1 MDLKGDSGE
10 MTIDPSGIIMKNA
23 TGVETI
29 KIDGANGTV
38 GIGTSA
44 PEADLHIHNSGPESI
59 IKVSDNGI
67 PSLGVK
73 IISKNYNSTDGAG
86 SIEFVEGVDGTGII
100 DYGFAMGYNGGYDNH
115 LYNWPIN
122 TFNIARFN
130 ANTTP
135 ISVISIE
142 RTTGDVD
149 ISSGTLSIATSGDI
163 KWEKGSTE
171 FLRVGTPANAN
182 ANYQEVMFIYRP
194 RYDMNASN
202 QTEALCVSSWV
213 IGTSYSGYDADSFQ
227 QRTNHGGFGFQVPTG
242 KGFSISTGAFN
253 ESTRRGGLH
262 CSTYKDLGANG
273 DTGNGKYYIRYSGDA
288 GARQVLYTSD
298 NWNADPYRKVGIYS
312 PHMIWAEHYVIASDR
327 RIKTE
332 IESLDDTEAL
342 EIVNKLECVKYHYK
356 CKKKRKENKTIG
368 FIAQDV
374 REHLPEATTIRTEF
388 IPNDELIECDDWD
401 EKILTVNVSWE
412 DNNTGILKF
421 VVANN
426 DEEDEEE
433 IDLKCEMEDGNKTNK
448 FMFEKKYDNVLWIKT
463 EVDDFIV
470 IDKNQIFALHHG
482 AIQELSRKNDT
493 LVAENTALKIRMD
506 AMDAAIIVLQN
517 K

>member
-23 TGVETI
+23 TGDETI
-29 KIDGANGTV
+29 KIDGSNGNV

-59 IKVSDNGI
+59 IKVSNKES

-73 IISKNYNSTDGAG
+73 IISKNDNSTDGAG
-86 SIEFVEGVDGTGII
+86 SIEFVEGVDSNGTI
-100 DYGFAMGYNGGYDNH
+100 DYGFAMGYNGWSANH
-115 LYNWPIN
+115 LYNWPEN

-149 ISSGTLSIATSGDI
+149 ISSGTLSIKTGGDI
-163 KWEKGSTE
+163 HFTKGGGGKLTI
-171 FLRVGTPANAN
+171 GTGPGESV
-182 ANYQEVMFIYRP
+182 NYNEAIYVYRP
-194 RYDMNASN
+194 QRDGTNNAVAN
-202 QTEALCVSSWV
+202 RGMASWMV
-213 IGTSYSGYDADSFQ
+213 GESIAGYGADSWHV
-227 QRTNHGGFGFQVPTG
+227 RTYHGGQAYSVPAGEGIGICSGIFTDL
-242 KGFSISTGAFN
+242 
-253 ESTRRGGLH
+253 TRKGGLH
-262 CSTYKDLGANG
+262 VSTYKQNG
-273 DTGNGKYYIRYSGDA
+273 SNDS
-288 GARQVLYTSD
+288 
-298 NWNADPYRKVGIYS
+298 KVGIYS
-312 PHMIWAEHYVIASDR
+312 PHMIWAEHYVVASDR

-332 IESLDDTEAL
+332 IEELNDTEAL
-342 EIVNKLECVKYHYK
+342 DIVNKLETVKYHYK
-356 CKKKRKENKTIG
+356 CNKKRRENKTIG

-388 IPNDELIECDDWD
+388 IPNDELIECNDWN
-401 EKILTVNVSWE
+401 ENILTVNVSWE

-421 VVANN
+421 IVVNN
-426 DEEDEEE
+426 DDEEEEE

-448 FMFEKKYDNVLWIKT
+448 FKFEKMYDNCLWIKT

-470 IDKNQIFALHHG
+470 IDKNQIFATHHS